1 MLMRSLL
8 APLVIGLVLSLA
20 AIFGVQW
27 KVVRVAIDEVMEDY
41 VADELVQDAEEL
53 FSSLTTLPEGG
64 AVLALQHFDPV
75 FLSPSSGRYYQ
86 IMVDGKAV
94 LRSASLV
101 DLSLSVTP
109 AASGQTRLLKVS
121 GPHAQELLLSA
132 TGYEREGRTITIAVA
147 ADMKPVRL
155 EFDRLTV
162 RYTQVSVVMFVLLV
176 FLQIGIVRLSLAP
189 LRRVRADVSRLERG
203 DIVQL
208 GDRVPAEV
216 LPLVREVNRLLALLS
231 QRLQRSRE
239 SLGNLAH
246 ALKAPLTVLTH
257 MAADEHVQ
265 RDPVLAR
272 QMSEQLELLRG
283 RIESELRRARLAGGR
298 TPGPPLDLSSEIES
312 LVATLRKLY
321 RDRDLDIE
329 CRMQPGVQF
338 VGDREDLLELC
349 GNLLDNA
356 CKWARSRVRVSVRE
370 TQGLLLSVEDDGPGC
385 TPGELSLIARRG
397 VRVDENTEGHG
408 LGLAIAKGVAASYG
422 AELQLGR
429 SADLGGF
436 EAKVNFPPA

>member
-27 KVVRVAIDEVMEDY
+27 TVVRVAIDEVMEDY

-53 FSSLTTLPEGG
+53 FSSLTALPDGG

-75 FLSPSSGRYYQ
+75 FLSPSSGRYFQ
-86 IMVDGKAV
+86 ILVDGRVA

-101 DLSLSVTP
+101 DLSLSFEPVAPGRSRIDKT
-109 AASGQTRLLKVS
+109 S

-132 TGYEREGRTITIAVA
+132 TGYEREGRAITIAVA
-147 ADMKPVRL
+147 ADMKPVRT

-162 RYTQVSVVMFVLLV
+162 RYTQVSVAMFVLLV
-176 FLQIGIVRLSLAP
+176 VMQIGIVRVALSP
-189 LRRVRADVSRLERG
+189 LRRVRADVSRLDRG
-203 DIVQL
+203 EIVQL

-216 LPLVREVNRLLALLS
+216 LPLVSEVNRLLALMS

-265 RDPVLAR
+265 RDPALAR
-272 QMSEQLELLRG
+272 QMAEQLALLRS
-283 RIESELRRARLAGGR
+283 RIESELRRARMAGGACR
-298 TPGPPLDLSSEIES
+298 ARRSICPPKSNPWPRPCARCTATGTWTSNAGCSRACCSWATAKICSSSAAICSTTPASG
-312 LVATLRKLY
+312 
-321 RDRDLDIE
+321 
-329 CRMQPGVQF
+329 
-338 VGDREDLLELC
+338 
-349 GNLLDNA
+349 
-356 CKWARSRVRVSVRE
+356 RVRGS
-370 TQGLLLSVEDDGPGC
+370 
-385 TPGELSLIARRG
+385 
-397 VRVDENTEGHG
+397 
-408 LGLAIAKGVAASYG
+408 ASRCAG
-422 AELQLGR
+422 SRAW
-429 SADLGGF
+429 F
-436 EAKVNFPPA
+436 